1 MQCGGLPE
9 MGLNAPKTE
18 DNTVLW
24 FHPVAET
31 PVPSELQEQSSFDP
45 GAGFS
50 LKPGEEHGS
59 PG

>member
-1 MQCGGLPE
+1 